1 MISLMKINGRRQA
14 LSKVPTFN
22 HHRGGLLIHEAAF
35 DHVFHCEGVGG
46 GGGEDEDG
54 GCLSEPPHVDGGET
68 ETRLG
73 PGQHRDGEESRGE
86 KPGTRS

>member
-1 MISLMKINGRRQA
+1 M
-14 LSKVPTFN
+14 
-22 HHRGGLLIHEAAF
+22 IHEAGLV
-35 DHVFHCEGVGG
+35 HVVYSEGVGD

-73 PGQHRDGEESRGE
+73 PGQPRDGEESRGE

>member
-1 MISLMKINGRRQA
+1 M
-14 LSKVPTFN
+14 
-22 HHRGGLLIHEAAF
+22 IHEAAF
-35 DHVFHCEGVGG
+35 VHVFHLEGVGG

-54 GCLSEPPHVDGGET
+54 DCLSEPPHVDGGET

-73 PGQHRDGEESRGE
+73 PGQPGDGEESRGE